1 MFQNLDVFR
10 TAMAMARHAGTQ
22 QAYSAQNIANA
33 DTPGYR
39 AKDLPDFQST
49 VRDSLMGQ
57 RATRANHLNGSVGRE
72 VTFEERRAALD
83 PNGNTVSLEEEMVK
97 SVGAQRQHDR
107 ALAIYKSSMTI
118 LRTSLG
124 RK

>member
-39 AKDLPDFQST
+39 ARALPEFQDT
-49 VRDSLMGQ
+49 LRDSMMGQ
-57 RATRANHLNGSVGRE
+57 RATREKHLNGSNGRDIDIR
-72 VTFEERRAALD
+72 ERRDMLD
-83 PNGNTVSLEEEMVK
+83 PNGNSVSLEEEMVNAA
-97 SVGAQRQHDR
+97 GAKRQHDR
-107 ALAIYKSSMTI
+107 ALAIYRSNLSI
-118 LRTSLG
+118 LRASLG
-124 RK
+124 RG